1 MNVPKLRFKNA
12 EGADFPLWT
21 MSKLGNEVQF
31 SKGGKLGKSDL
42 QKEGSHQCLLYGE
55 LYTSYGSIASKIFS
69 RTDTDSDTTSQKY
82 DVVMPTSGETAEDIA
97 TATCIPFDGILYGGD
112 LIILRSQTLYG
123 PFLSYQINSSLK
135 RKISRVAQ
143 GKSVVHIGAEKI
155 KPISFSFPCL
165 EEQQKIAS
173 FFSTLDQKIDLN
185 EQKLEALEK
194 LKKGVMQKIFD
205 QEFSFKNKEGKEFP
219 EWEKAYLKDI
229 LLFQNGINTGKENF
243 GTGIKLIS
251 VNEVLSPFPI
261 KYDDI
266 SSSVMVDDNLGKKFS
281 VTYGDVLF
289 QRSSET
295 REDAGTSN
303 IYIDNTRE
311 AVFGGFVIRGKR
323 IGDYNPIF
331 LHELLRS
338 SKVRQQIIKYAQ
350 GAQHINI
357 GQESLKKIEIKLPC
371 REEQEKIAELAIALY
386 KKIELLT
393 NKLKGL
399 KNLKKGFMQQ
409 MFV

>member
-21 MSKLGNEVQF
+21 ISKLGNEVQF
-31 SKGGKLGKSDL
+31 GKGGKLGKSDL

-173 FFSTLDQKIDLN
+173 FFSTLDQKIELN
-185 EQKLEALEK
+185 ERKLEALEK
-194 LKKGVMQKIFD
+194 LKKGVMQKIFKRAIRFKKNGED
-205 QEFSFKNKEGKEFP
+205 FPKWNKVKIQETGEIRTGTTPKNNQEGVYGGPHYWVTPTDIKSKEIYQTNKTLTDSGLQSGRVIPANSVLVTCIASIGKNAILRRKGSCNQQINAITPNQNFNVDFVYYAITHAEPILHRLAGQGGMEIINKRDFSEVE
-219 EWEKAYLKDI
+219 
-229 LLFQNGINTGKENF
+229 LFVPCLEEQNAIAAF
-243 GTGIKLIS
+243 
-251 VNEVLSPFPI
+251 LSSLDRKI
-261 KYDDI
+261 QI
-266 SSSVMVDDNLGKKFS
+266 SSERINNL
-281 VTYGDVLF
+281 
-289 QRSSET
+289 
-295 REDAGTSN
+295 N
-303 IYIDNTRE
+303 
-311 AVFGGFVIRGKR
+311 
-323 IGDYNPIF
+323 
-331 LHELLRS
+331 
-338 SKVRQQIIKYAQ
+338 
-350 GAQHINI
+350 
-357 GQESLKKIEIKLPC
+357 SLK
-371 REEQEKIAELAIALY
+371 Q
-386 KKIELLT
+386 
-393 NKLKGL
+393 
-399 KNLKKGFMQQ
+399 GFMQQ

>member
-21 MSKLGNEVQF
+21 MSELGNEVQF

-173 FFSTLDQKIDLN
+173 FFSTLDQKIELN
-185 EQKLEALEK
+185 ERKLEALEK
-194 LKKGVMQKIFD
+194 LKKGVMQKIFKRAIRFKKNGED
-205 QEFSFKNKEGKEFP
+205 FPKWNKVKIQEMGEIRTGITPKNNQEGVYGGPHYWVTPTDIKSKEIYQTNRTLTDSGLQSGRVIPANSVLVTCIASIGKN
-219 EWEKAYLKDI
+219 AI
-229 LLFQNGINTGKENF
+229 LRRKGSCNQQINTITPNQNF
-243 GTGIKLIS
+243 NVDFVYYAITHAEPILHRLAGQGGMEIINKRDFS
-251 VNEVLSPFPI
+251 EVELFVPCLEEQNAIAAFLSSLDRKI
-261 KYDDI
+261 QI
-266 SSSVMVDDNLGKKFS
+266 SSERINNL
-281 VTYGDVLF
+281 
-289 QRSSET
+289 
-295 REDAGTSN
+295 N
-303 IYIDNTRE
+303 
-311 AVFGGFVIRGKR
+311 
-323 IGDYNPIF
+323 
-331 LHELLRS
+331 
-338 SKVRQQIIKYAQ
+338 
-350 GAQHINI
+350 
-357 GQESLKKIEIKLPC
+357 SLK
-371 REEQEKIAELAIALY
+371 Q
-386 KKIELLT
+386 
-393 NKLKGL
+393 
-399 KNLKKGFMQQ
+399 GFMQQ

>member
-165 EEQQKIAS
+165 EEQQKIAF
-173 FFSTLDQKIDLN
+173 FFSTLDQKIELN
-185 EQKLEALEK
+185 ERKLETLEK
-194 LKKGVMQKIFD
+194 LKKGVMQKIFKRAIRFKKNGED
-205 QEFSFKNKEGKEFP
+205 FPKWNKVKIQEMGEIRTGTTPKNNQEGVYGGPHYWVTPTDIKSKEIYQTNKTLTDSGLQSGRVIPANSVLVTCIASIGKNAILRRKGSCNQQINAITPNQNFNVDFVYYAITHAEPILHRLAGQGGMEIINKRDFSEAE
-219 EWEKAYLKDI
+219 
-229 LLFQNGINTGKENF
+229 LFVPCLEEQNAIAAF
-243 GTGIKLIS
+243 
-251 VNEVLSPFPI
+251 LSSLDRKI
-261 KYDDI
+261 QI
-266 SSSVMVDDNLGKKFS
+266 SSERINNL
-281 VTYGDVLF
+281 
-289 QRSSET
+289 
-295 REDAGTSN
+295 N
-303 IYIDNTRE
+303 
-311 AVFGGFVIRGKR
+311 
-323 IGDYNPIF
+323 
-331 LHELLRS
+331 
-338 SKVRQQIIKYAQ
+338 
-350 GAQHINI
+350 
-357 GQESLKKIEIKLPC
+357 SLK
-371 REEQEKIAELAIALY
+371 Q
-386 KKIELLT
+386 
-393 NKLKGL
+393 
-399 KNLKKGFMQQ
+399 GFMQQ

>member
-21 MSKLGNEVQF
+21 ISKLGNEVQF

-173 FFSTLDQKIDLN
+173 FFSTLDQKIELN
-185 EQKLEALEK
+185 ERKLEALEK
-194 LKKGVMQKIFD
+194 LKKGVMQKIFKRAIRFKKNGED
-205 QEFSFKNKEGKEFP
+205 FPKWNKVKIQETGEIRTGTTPKNNQEGVYGGPHYWVTPTDIKSKEIYQTNKTLTDSGLQSGRVIPANSVLVTCIASIGKNAILRRKGSCNQQINAITPNQNFNVDFVYYAITHAEPILHRLAGQGGMEIINKRDFSEVE
-219 EWEKAYLKDI
+219 
-229 LLFQNGINTGKENF
+229 LFVPCLEEQNAIAAF
-243 GTGIKLIS
+243 
-251 VNEVLSPFPI
+251 LSSLDRKI
-261 KYDDI
+261 QI
-266 SSSVMVDDNLGKKFS
+266 SSERINNL
-281 VTYGDVLF
+281 
-289 QRSSET
+289 
-295 REDAGTSN
+295 N
-303 IYIDNTRE
+303 
-311 AVFGGFVIRGKR
+311 
-323 IGDYNPIF
+323 
-331 LHELLRS
+331 
-338 SKVRQQIIKYAQ
+338 
-350 GAQHINI
+350 
-357 GQESLKKIEIKLPC
+357 SLK
-371 REEQEKIAELAIALY
+371 Q
-386 KKIELLT
+386 
-393 NKLKGL
+393 
-399 KNLKKGFMQQ
+399 GFMQQ

>member
-21 MSKLGNEVQF
+21 ISKLGNEVQF

-173 FFSTLDQKIDLN
+173 FFSTLDQKIELN
-185 EQKLEALEK
+185 ERKLEALEK
-194 LKKGVMQKIFD
+194 LKKGVMQKIFKRAIRFKKNGED
-205 QEFSFKNKEGKEFP
+205 FPKWNKVKIQETGEIRTGTTPKNNQEGVYGGPHYWVTPTDIKSKEIYQTNKTLTDLGLQSGRVIPANSVLVTCIASIGKNAILRRKGSCNQQINAITPNQNFNVDFVYYAITHAEPILHRLAGQGGMEIINKRDFSEVE
-219 EWEKAYLKDI
+219 
-229 LLFQNGINTGKENF
+229 LFVPCLEEQNAIAAF
-243 GTGIKLIS
+243 
-251 VNEVLSPFPI
+251 LSSLDRKI
-261 KYDDI
+261 QI
-266 SSSVMVDDNLGKKFS
+266 SSERINNL
-281 VTYGDVLF
+281 
-289 QRSSET
+289 
-295 REDAGTSN
+295 N
-303 IYIDNTRE
+303 
-311 AVFGGFVIRGKR
+311 
-323 IGDYNPIF
+323 
-331 LHELLRS
+331 
-338 SKVRQQIIKYAQ
+338 
-350 GAQHINI
+350 
-357 GQESLKKIEIKLPC
+357 SLK
-371 REEQEKIAELAIALY
+371 Q
-386 KKIELLT
+386 
-393 NKLKGL
+393 
-399 KNLKKGFMQQ
+399 GFMQQ